1 MLDKPPYPEYT
12 YSMNELDRTTR
23 ITGYMVVA
31 ILAIAIGGLIIPND
45 PVKETKPVVD
55 EIIYNKPYDYLP
67 GYLDI
72 INSEPKPTPS
82 PTKSIYYPNS
92 YGDEDYVDY
101 DMFDDE
107 DDIESYYE
115 EEN

>member
-1 MLDKPPYPEYT
+1 
-12 YSMNELDRTTR
+12 
-23 ITGYMVVA
+23 MVVT
-31 ILAIAIGGLIIPND
+31 ILAIAIGGLFMPND
-45 PVKETKPVVD
+45 QTKVIPKPMVE
-55 EIIYNKPYDYLP
+55 EIISYEYLP

-72 INSEPKPTPS
+72 INREPVPTPS

-92 YGDEDYVDY
+92 YGDDSDVDY
-101 DMFDDE
+101 DLFDDE

>member
-1 MLDKPPYPEYT
+1 
-12 YSMNELDRTTR
+12 MNELDRMTR
-23 ITGYMVVA
+23 IAGYMVVT
-31 ILAIAIGGLIIPND
+31 ILAMAIGGLFIPND
-45 PVKETKPVVD
+45 QTKVIPKPMVEEVT
-55 EIIYNKPYDYLP
+55 YNEPYEYLP

-72 INSEPKPTPS
+72 INREPVPTPS

-92 YGDEDYVDY
+92 YGDDSDVDY

-107 DDIESYYE
+107 GDIESYYE